1 MNNRCPN
8 CRSFLTVLTREHN
21 EKAFPNKRRC
31 LDCGNIFI
39 MVNQQEVEDERLY
52 YCTHKE

>member
-8 CRSFLTVLTREHN
+8 CRSFLTVLTKEHN

-39 MVNQQEVEDERLY
+39 MVSQEDVEDERLY
-52 YCTHKE
+52 YNTFKE